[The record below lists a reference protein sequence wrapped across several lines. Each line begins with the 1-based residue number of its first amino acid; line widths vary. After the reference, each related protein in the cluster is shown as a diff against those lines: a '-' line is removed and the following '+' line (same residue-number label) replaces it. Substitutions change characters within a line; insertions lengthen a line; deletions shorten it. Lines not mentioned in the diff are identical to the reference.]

1 MMCTF
6 LGHHDVQSN
15 IREALK
21 KVIIELIQNGVNE
34 FVVGNNGKFDFY
46 AQEIL
51 FELQNRGEKINISIA
66 LSHIDEESLTNN
78 QGFTVFP
85 DVLEKCLPR
94 FAISKRN
101 DWMIKKSQIAVVY
114 LSQNFSNTSKWVEKA
129 KRRKLKIININDY
142 IH

>member
-21 KVIIELIQNGVNE
+21 KAIVELIQNGVDE

-51 FELQNRGEKINISIA
+51 IELQNRGEKINISIA

-94 FAISKRN
+94 FAISKQN
-101 DWMIKKSQIAVVY
+101 DWMIKKSQVAVVY
-114 LSQNFSNTSKWVEKA
+114 LAHNFSNTSKWVEKA

>member
-114 LSQNFSNTSKWVEKA
+114 LAQNFSNTSKWVEKA

>member
-21 KVIIELIQNGVNE
+21 KVIIELIQNGVDE

-51 FELQNRGEKINISIA
+51 FELQNRGEKIQAS
-66 LSHIDEESLTNN
+66 
-78 QGFTVFP
+78 
-85 DVLEKCLPR
+85 
-94 FAISKRN
+94 AIG
-101 DWMIKKSQIAVVY
+101 
-114 LSQNFSNTSKWVEKA
+114 
-129 KRRKLKIININDY
+129 II
-142 IH
+142 

>member
-21 KVIIELIQNGVNE
+21 KAIVELIQNGVDE

-51 FELQNRGEKINISIA
+51 IELQNRGEKINISIA
-66 LSHIDEESLTNN
+66 LSHIDEESLTNS

-101 DWMIKKSQIAVVY
+101 DWMIKKSQVAVVY
-114 LSQNFSNTSKWVEKA
+114 LAHNFSNTSKWVEKA